1 MKKILSVFVVL
12 SLIVF
17 SGFSCL
23 AEQTEQS
30 FVSEYISDGMMENFE
45 KQQSSDGLPAS
56 ANPSDLSVSAT
67 SAILIEVS
75 TGKVLFEKDADL
87 KRSPA
92 SITKIM
98 TLLLAMEAIAD
109 GTLELSHRITASQH
123 ASSMGGSQIWLKEGE
138 VMSVDDIIKAIA
150 VASANDASVAL
161 GEHISGSEDAFV
173 SKMNKRAKELGM
185 NNTNFVNCCGLDTE
199 NHYSTARDI
208 AIMSA
213 QLLKH
218 DLIKKYST
226 IWMDSLRNGETEL
239 VNTNK
244 LVRFYKGCTGL
255 KTGTTNDAGFCV
267 SASAKKDNTELV
279 AVILDGET
287 SDKRFSDAK
296 TLLNYGFAN
305 YIITTPD
312 LSHIIP
318 QPVKVKK
325 GCDLWVNAL
334 LEEPSPVLINKGHQ
348 DEIELKITLADEVNA
363 PVSAGQILGRITYLS
378 EGKVV
383 GESRILAENPVEL
396 LTFGK
401 AFLKILK
408 RIV

>member
-1 MKKILSVFVVL
+1 MKKIVALFL
-12 SLIVF
+12 SLLLVV
-17 SGFSCL
+17 SCGVNCF
-23 AEQTEQS
+23 ADQTEQS
-30 FVSEYISDGMMENFE
+30 FASEYISEGMTEDFDNDEEND
-45 KQQSSDGLPAS
+45 SLPTS
-56 ANPSDLSVSAT
+56 AKPSDLTVSAT

-75 TGKVLFEKDADL
+75 TGKVLFEKEADA

-109 GTLELSHRITASQH
+109 GNMKLTDKVTASLH

-138 VMSVDDIIKAIA
+138 TMTVDHILKAVT

-161 GEHISGSEDAFV
+161 GEHISGSEEAFV
-173 SKMNKRAKELGM
+173 ARMNERAKELGM
-185 NNTNFVNCCGLDTE
+185 NNTNFINCCGLDVE

-226 IWMDSLRNGETEL
+226 IWMDSLRNGETQL

-244 LVRFYKGCTGL
+244 LVRFYEGATGL
-255 KTGTTNDAGFCV
+255 KTGTTDDAGYCV
-267 SASAKKDNTELV
+267 SASAKKGDTELV

-287 SDKRFSDAK
+287 SDKRFADAK
-296 TLLNYGFAN
+296 ALLNYGFAN
-305 YIITTPD
+305 YVIATPD

-318 QPVKVKK
+318 EPIKVNK
-325 GCDLWVNAL
+325 GCDTWVDTV
-334 LEEPSPVLINKGHQ
+334 LEKPSPVLVNKGSQ
-348 DEIELKITLADEVNA
+348 DDIELKITLAESVTA
-363 PVSAGQILGRITYLS
+363 PVTAGQILGKITYLS
-378 EGKVV
+378 KGEVV
-383 GESRILAENPVEL
+383 GESKILAKTSVEL
-396 LTFGK
+396 LTFWK

-408 RIV
+408 SAT